1 LCCRSNA
8 KTIKSSR
15 PPTPTIP
22 KKPSRCGKALPPS
35 FRTISGTLI
44 SSYVARK
51 ANRLFPLS
59 SQPSETQDFPEP
71 TQDQSIS
78 RNGGS
83 PAGVH
88 HPDPSQSRTLNDPA
102 RRRSSVA
109 VSPYGCPLPDLTRFD
124 DQESEPLLRGAR
136 TSRPP
141 APAWDHLAQARRK
154 EERWLYPTVYWHS
167 YSRFELRKTASLPT
181 FPATNLADSTAP

>member
-1 LCCRSNA
+1 MLRVVFD
-8 KTIKSSR
+8 
-15 PPTPTIP
+15 PP
-22 KKPSRCGKALPPS
+22 
-35 FRTISGTLI
+35 
-44 SSYVARK
+44 
-51 ANRLFPLS
+51 FP
-59 SQPSETQDFPEP
+59 
-71 TQDQSIS
+71 
-78 RNGGS
+78 RNGGR

-88 HPDPSQSRTLNDPA
+88 HPDLSQSRTLNDPA

-154 EERWLYPTVYWHS
+154 EEGWLYPTVTGTPIAGLS
-167 YSRFELRKTASLPT
+167 SGRRLAFLPSLPPVQT
-181 FPATNLADSTAP
+181 LPDQLKWFANSPSQGRAKSTLLSSRSLLHHPRMDDADRLELSDRV